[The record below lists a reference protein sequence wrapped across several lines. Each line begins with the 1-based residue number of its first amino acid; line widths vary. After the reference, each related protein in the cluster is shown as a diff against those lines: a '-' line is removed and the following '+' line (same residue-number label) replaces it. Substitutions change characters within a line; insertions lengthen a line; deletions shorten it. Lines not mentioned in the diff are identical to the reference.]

1 MSKYEE
7 KFGGRRWKQ
16 QPQAPGGGS
25 TGMAQEQPGSA
36 AAGAAN
42 DMDCGGSTYE
52 GQIVDAAGVPQTAFA
67 KIREELVV
75 TTKPEDNTQ
84 LAERMGQRTKMHN
97 PKDLMALAEFV
108 EQGDS
113 HTKGIAGGKL
123 ELINNQIMLLQEQAR
138 QVLEDAKRDV
148 DLSHAKCNFTRRP
161 GTIYHLYKKKIQG
174 SEEMEVFFFDAV
186 SQRVV

>member
-84 LAERMGQRTKMHN
+84 LAEVRTREA
-97 PKDLMALAEFV
+97 PFFLCI
-108 EQGDS
+108 S
-113 HTKGIAGGKL
+113 SIA
-123 ELINNQIMLLQEQAR
+123 AF
-138 QVLEDAKRDV
+138 A
-148 DLSHAKCNFTRRP
+148 
-161 GTIYHLYKKKIQG
+161 
-174 SEEMEVFFFDAV
+174 FFFRFERRADCTGRRTPARLRFHWVLATTRALRVQWTSVLSWILAV
-186 SQRVV
+186 SRLPWTECSVTDVGERGTHAWCLARCVV